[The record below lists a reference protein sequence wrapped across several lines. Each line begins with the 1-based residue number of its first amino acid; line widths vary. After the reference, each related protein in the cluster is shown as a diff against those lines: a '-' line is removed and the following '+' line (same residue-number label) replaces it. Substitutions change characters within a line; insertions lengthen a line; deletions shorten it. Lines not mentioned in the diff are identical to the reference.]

1 MIRRL
6 SRGLKIFA
14 LLLLL
19 LAVLYGLLQT
29 APVKSVI
36 AAVVSRALSLS
47 GEMEVR
53 IGRISGRVPGNIR
66 LDTLEIGDDQGIW
79 LSAEN
84 LHCRW
89 SIRALLRGHVRLR
102 RLGADVIEIHHWP
115 SFPAREKERKV
126 PVLRTIKLDG
136 LNVEQLKLGNRLA
149 GMPLEYVVR
158 SGGIS
163 FEQGRLTGGIAIGG
177 DAEGW
182 VDFDTLVTDIADNRI
197 KLSAKLQ
204 KMNKPTFGLD
214 HISGSAEATIDARGV
229 AAVID
234 ARMEEKGQTGNLSA
248 RLHYAAGN
256 LELQQFRL
264 EGPKSSINGD
274 VSFAF
279 SKNLIDV
286 SLNAGFVDSYTNR
299 FALNGTASLA
309 VSNKIWSLDIRNLD
323 VSGWDAAACSVSG
336 MVSKDRM
343 DLQGELYPF
352 EINGLPLKGLS
363 GLTGKMSGRFA
374 ITGALNDPQV
384 DADFDVLQVGS
395 RKDHF
400 DELPKVD
407 FRIAGGLADGR
418 LFAASSMTNSNYG
431 FLSTELAMPADVSLS
446 PLRFRLRPQ
455 EISGHLDADLDI
467 GIINGLAFMRRQHVQ
482 GKLTAR
488 LTRENQLMA
497 GSVKLEQGGYEH
509 YAWGILVRAFS
520 GELEA
525 TTDGFTIRNATAS
538 GEKSGKIELSGHME
552 NGVLDAQLDLT
563 GAHVVRRP
571 EIAAAVSGRLKVA
584 GPWSR
589 PMISGRLEVDRADIL
604 PDNVV
609 LQKTVMLTDY
619 DVRPADRTAVNQPRK
634 PMRFGWD
641 VQVDMPDQ
649 IYVNAALIDS
659 VWGGAVKVKDTPAG
673 LSISGQIAPQRG
685 FVSFIGKK
693 FRFEQGKILFSGVV
707 PLQPVYDDLTAE
719 YARGDFTARLILNGG
734 VSDPQFRMESNPALP
749 EDEILSQVMF
759 GRDTSSIST
768 YQAIQLAA
776 AAKQLSGGLSGPG
789 FMYSFR
795 QAVGID
801 TLEWRESAVEGD
813 SSSVAAG
820 KYIGSALYVEVDSE
834 VESEGGTHMT
844 AEYEINRHFSV
855 ETSVGPRMRPGI
867 GVSWKNDY

>member
-1 MIRRL
+1 M
-6 SRGLKIFA
+6 KVAA
-14 LLLLL
+14 LLLVL
-19 LAVLYGLLQT
+19 LALLYGLLQT

-53 IGRISGRVPGNIR
+53 IGSISGRVPGNIR

-79 LSAEN
+79 FSAQN

-89 SIRALLRGHVRLR
+89 SMRALLRGRVRLR

-115 SFPAREKERKV
+115 SFPAREKDRKM
-126 PVLRTIKLDG
+126 PVLRAIKLDG
-136 LNVEQLKLGNRLA
+136 LHIEQLKLGKSLA
-149 GMPLEYVVR
+149 GLPLEYVVR
-158 SGGIS
+158 SGGIF
-163 FEQGRLTGGIAIGG
+163 FEEGRLAGGIAVAG

-182 VDFDTLVTDIADNRI
+182 VDFDTSVTELADNRI
-197 KLSAKLQ
+197 KLSAKLE
-204 KMNKPTFGLD
+204 KMNKPSFGLD
-214 HISGSAEATIDARGV
+214 HISGSAEATIDAKGAV
-229 AAVID
+229 AVIA
-234 ARMEEKGQTGNLSA
+234 ARMEEKEQTGNLSA
-248 RLHYAAGN
+248 RLQYADGT

-264 EGPKSSINGD
+264 EGPKSAINGD

-279 SKNLIDV
+279 SKSLIDV

-309 VSNKIWSLDIRNLD
+309 MSNKIWTLGVRNLD

-352 EINGLPLKGLS
+352 DINRLPLRGLS
-363 GLTGKMSGRFA
+363 GLTGELSGRFA
-374 ITGALNDPQV
+374 ITGTLNDPQV

-395 RKDHF
+395 SKDHF

-407 FRIAGGLADGR
+407 FRISGGLADGR
-418 LFAASSMTNSNYG
+418 IVAASSMTNENYG
-431 FLSTELAMPADVSLS
+431 FLSTELAMPADVSFS
-446 PLRFRLRPQ
+446 PLRCRIALQ
-455 EISGHLDADLDI
+455 EISGYLDTDLDI
-467 GIINGLAFMRRQHVQ
+467 GILNGLAFMRRQHVQ
-482 GKLTAR
+482 GNLTAR
-488 LTRENQLMA
+488 LTRENQIMD
-497 GSVKLEQGGYEH
+497 GSVKLEHGSYEH

-525 TTDGFTIRNATAS
+525 TSEGFTIRNATAS
-538 GEKSGKIELSGHME
+538 GEKSGRIELSGHLE
-552 NGVLDAQLDLT
+552 HGALDAQLDLT

-571 EIAAAVSGRLKVA
+571 EIAAAVSGRLKVS
-584 GPWSR
+584 GRWSHPR
-589 PMISGRLEVDRADIL
+589 ISGRLEVDRADIL
-604 PDNVV
+604 PDNIVM
-609 LQKTVMLTDY
+609 QKTVMLTDY
-619 DVRPADRTAVNQPRK
+619 DVRPAVDPAPENRPPK
-634 PMRFGWD
+634 PKRFGWD
-641 VQVDMPDQ
+641 VRVEMPDQ

-659 VWGGAVKVKDTPAG
+659 VWGGAVQVKDTPAG
-673 LSISGQIAPQRG
+673 LSISGKIAPRRG

-693 FRFEQGKILFSGVV
+693 FRFEKGDILFSGVV

-719 YARGDFTARLILNGG
+719 YSRGGFTARLILNGG

-776 AAKQLSGGLSGPG
+776 AARQLSGGLSGPG

-801 TLEWRESAVEGD
+801 TLEWRESDVEGN

-820 KYIGSALYVEVDSE
+820 KYITSGLYLEVDSE
-834 VESEGGTHMT
+834 IESDGGTEMT